1 MSDVI
6 QTTDSELDSKIEA
19 FDLAIRA
26 LAEVDQQAALNML
39 CGHLVGFLSALV
51 ALDGGDPTSE
61 ITIDGG
67 LTSRSITIHE
77 KKLVLAS

>member
-1 MSDVI
+1 MTDAI
-6 QTTDSELDSKIEA
+6 QTTDSDVDNKIAA
-19 FDLAIRA
+19 FDQAIRA

-51 ALDGGDPTSE
+51 HLDGVDPNSE